1 MTFILGI
8 SGYFHDSSICL
19 LKDGELIEF
28 LKEEEFTRIKGSKG
42 FPIRI
47 LNHLIGKYELTNENV
62 DLVVFYEKPLRGWTA
77 RTTQSLRTPKKSFK
91 LLSSQLKEFWNGPI
105 GFASKLR
112 KNLKIPEDKIK
123 YAPHHFSHALSA
135 MTFADKDIAQ
145 KPMLHFVFDGVG
157 DDNCQSIISTKSTN
171 ASIIFEEKFPNS
183 LGLFYSTIT
192 DFCGFLVNEG
202 EYKLMAL
209 AAFGKPVFADVMLN
223 DMLQHDGHRIKLDLA
238 WFDFLNTPERSFS
251 DKFISEFGQPIS
263 LKKISSVEDAEFKR
277 AANLASSAQV
287 AIETVIYSI
296 VEYGLNKF
304 KCEGLTFTG
313 GVAQNSLAMGNLV
326 KKLPQ
331 NLPVIIPPSPGD
343 SGAAIGAAYF
353 GKMLKSEK
361 PLSTNNIFFGKL
373 SEKIQPSMLEM
384 FFDCVSKPEKSEEF
398 LDQLILD
405 GHIVCTFFSG
415 KEIGPRALCNR
426 SIICAANNSK
436 AVSDLNAK
444 VKKREFF
451 RPLAPVMLEEIAEK
465 HFHILENSKTN
476 YRWMALTTKARSKF
490 PSEYMPALHK
500 DKTARIQ
507 ILEDRE
513 HFIYKTLVRLK
524 GRVDMLINTSFNVAG
539 DPIVHDLIDCYTNM
553 QRLGVEYLITESG
566 LFKLK
571 ASE

>member
-19 LKDGELIEF
+19 LKNGNLIEF

-42 FPIRI
+42 FPIRV
-47 LNHLIGKYELTNENV
+47 LNHLIQEYKLSNQNV
-62 DLVVFYEKPLRGWTA
+62 DLVVFYEKPLKGWTA

-112 KNLKIPEDKIK
+112 KSLDIPEDKIK

-135 MTFADKDIAQ
+135 MTFVDKNIMH

-157 DDNCQSIISTKSTN
+157 DDNCQSIFATNSTD

-209 AAFGKPVFADVMLN
+209 AAFGKPVFMDLMLN
-223 DMLQHDGHRIKLDLA
+223 KILQHDGHRIKLNLD
-238 WFDFLNTPERSFS
+238 WFDFINTPERSYS

-263 LKKISSVEDAEFKR
+263 LKKIVSVEDAEFIR
-277 AANLASSAQV
+277 AANLAKSAQV
-287 AIETVIYSI
+287 AIEKVIYSL
-296 VEYGLNKF
+296 VDFGLSNF
-304 KCEGLTFTG
+304 KCEGLTLTG
-313 GVAQNSLAMGNLV
+313 GVAQNSLAMGNLI

-331 NLPVIIPPSPGD
+331 KLPVIIPPSPGD
-343 SGAAIGAAYF
+343 SGAAIGAAHF
-353 GKMLKSEK
+353 GKMLESNK
-361 PLSTNNIFFGKL
+361 PLTTNNIFFGKQ
-373 SEKIQPSMLEM
+373 SKIVQPGILET
-384 FFDCVSKPEKSEEF
+384 FFERACNTDKLNEF
-398 LDQLILD
+398 IDKLILD
-405 GHIVCTFFSG
+405 GHIICTFFSG

-426 SIICAANNSK
+426 SIICAANNPK

-444 VKKREFF
+444 IKKREFF
-451 RPLAPVMLEEIAEK
+451 RPLAPVMLEEKAEK
-465 HFHILENSKTN
+465 YFYVSENSKIN
-476 YRWMALTTKARSKF
+476 HRWMAITTNAKPNF
-490 PSEYMPALHK
+490 PSEYMSALHE

-507 ILEDRE
+507 ILKDRE
-513 HFIYKTLVRLK
+513 HYIYKTLKRLE
-524 GRVDMLINTSFNVAG
+524 GRLDMLINTSFNVAG

-553 QRLGVEYLITESG
+553 QRLGLKYLITDTG